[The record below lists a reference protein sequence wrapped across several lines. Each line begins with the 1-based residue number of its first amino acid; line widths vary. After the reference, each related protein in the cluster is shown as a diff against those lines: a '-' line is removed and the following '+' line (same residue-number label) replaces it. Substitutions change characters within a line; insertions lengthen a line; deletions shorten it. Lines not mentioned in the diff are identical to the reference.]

1 MKYQVVILQSAEQD
15 LRELRAYL
23 IKQFGNEAW
32 QSSYANIKA
41 AINKLKTFPL
51 SGSTPDALEQL
62 NLSQYRQIIAG
73 QNRIIY
79 EVRQKTVYVHVV
91 VDTRRD
97 MKSLLTRRLLRVV
110 ELDSR

>member
-1 MKYQVVILQSAEQD
+1 MTFEVVILKSAEQD
-15 LRELRAYL
+15 LRELRTYL
-23 IKQFGNEAW
+23 LKNFGREAW
-32 QSSYANIKA
+32 LDSYTTIKV
-41 AINKLKTFPL
+41 AINNLKTFPY

-62 NLSQYRQIIAG
+62 NLAQYRQAIAG

-97 MKSLLTRRLLRVV
+97 MKSFLTRRLLRID
-110 ELDSR
+110 E

>member
-1 MKYQVVILQSAEQD
+1 MKYPVVILQSAEQD

-32 QSSYANIKA
+32 QSSYANLKA
-41 AINKLKTFPL
+41 AINKLKSFPH

-62 NLSQYRQIIAG
+62 NLSQYRQIISG

-79 EVRQKTVYVHVV
+79 EVRQKTIYVHVV

-110 ELDSR
+110 EPDSR